1 MRKPNMTLADV
12 LRETHVAPEM
22 RDRLAR
28 RMFNMGS
35 GRYQS
40 QFSTGGVQLPSSAAE
55 TVLLTTPIIML
66 PYDQCSVLILGH
78 YTAAVNA
85 SATNWFW
92 RVRRDGLTG
101 VIVGGSNS
109 TGTSVT
115 PAAFAMQPFF
125 AVDTAPGSGGQAY
138 VFTIAAAGAT
148 GPSFTPSG
156 VIAALIL

>member
-1 MRKPNMTLADV
+1 MHKPNMTLADM

-40 QFSTGGVQLPSSAAE
+40 QFSTVATQLPSSAAE

-78 YTAAVNA
+78 YTAQVNA
-85 SATNWFW
+85 SCTNWVW
-92 RVRRDGLTG
+92 RVRRDSLAGPVVALTG
-101 VIVGGSNS
+101 GAGPA
-109 TGTSVT
+109 VT
-115 PAAFAMQPFF
+115 AGAFTVLPFF
-125 AVDTAPGSGGQAY
+125 AVDTAPGAGGQAY
-138 VFTIAAAGAT
+138 VFTISATAATA
-148 GPSFTPSG
+148 PSFTPTG
-156 VIAALIL
+156 LIAALIL